1 MIKYCKEKWDKNK
14 DELEEVLKHD
24 RKLNNCDYSYLLEL
38 VVKYI
43 LNDEDNEYS
52 GTWNSEK
59 ITVIDNGDY
68 QGTLLFL
75 IPANTYQPSEYEY
88 LMTYVNYGSCS
99 GCDTLLGIQSW
110 DNEPPTKQQLK
121 DYMTLCR
128 DMVCNI
134 IKPYNCGWRNEEEF
148 DPVVEMDV

>member
-1 MIKYCKEKWDKNK
+1 MIKFCKEKWDKNK
-14 DELEEVLKHD
+14 DKLEEALKCN
-24 RKLNNCDYSYLLEL
+24 RKLNDCDYSYLLEL

-52 GTWNSEK
+52 DTWDSEK
-59 ITVIDNGDY
+59 INVIDNGDY

-75 IPANTYQPSEYEY
+75 IPAKTYQPSEYEY

-99 GCDTLLGIQSW
+99 GCDTLRGIQSW
-110 DNEPPTKQQLK
+110 DDEPPTEQQLK

-128 DMVCNI
+128 DLVVRM
-134 IKPYNCGWRNEEEF
+134 IKPYNSGWMNEEIFET
-148 DPVVEMDV
+148 VAEEV